1 VIGAAGRILE
11 RHKIK
16 RKSLME
22 NAMAMASG
30 TMARRPRLEALTS
43 LKAYAC
49 MPCLAGPSGKE
60 GHSALRY
67 VMLAPETDRSFYRCS
82 ECGERWMRTAGM
94 TCRYD
99 WMRYEVEAGARKSR
113 SLVSI

>member
-1 VIGAAGRILE
+1 
-11 RHKIK
+11 
-16 RKSLME
+16 M
-22 NAMAMASG
+22 NALAMASG
-30 TMARRPRLEALTS
+30 TFARRPRLEALTS
-43 LKAYAC
+43 LNAYAC

-82 ECGERWMRTAGM
+82 ECGERWMRTAGT
-94 TCRYD
+94 TCRYN
-99 WMRYEVEAGARKSR
+99 WARHEVEARAGASR